1 MVNPK
6 NIVKAT
12 KPQKSNFFSSLV
24 KLLKFAKGYYLPLIF
39 AVVFS
44 VAGVVLELIGPNA
57 LSDITNLIEEGLM
70 TGIDINAVT
79 GIAIF
84 LVIIYVSMAILY
96 LLDGIIIAHVTQKI
110 SQGLRTK
117 ISNKINKLS
126 LKTID
131 GSAKGDILSR
141 ITNDVDTIGQ
151 ALNNCTSSLIS
162 YVVLF
167 LGSII
172 MMFVHNWIMALSAIV
187 SSLIGFVLV
196 AVILSKSQKH
206 FRQRQERL
214 GVLNGHIEEAYSG
227 HDSITVCNAKEQ
239 EYNKF
244 NKLNKDL
251 YSSDFKSQFLS
262 GLMHPL
268 MAFVGNLGF
277 VVVCVVGALLV
288 SNNIIE
294 IGTIVAFM
302 LYVRY
307 FTQPLTQIA
316 QAMTS
321 LQSASAAS
329 NRVFE
334 FLSNEELSDESH
346 KTKKLT
352 DVKGEV
358 EFKHVKFGYD
368 PNKIIIK
375 DFSAKIPAGSK
386 VAIVGPTGAGKT
398 TIVNLLMRFYD
409 IQDGDITI
417 DGVSI
422 NDLTRENVHDIF
434 SMVLQ
439 DTWIFEGTI
448 EENLVFNK
456 TGITHEMVEKACK
469 ECGIHSFIK
478 AQPNGYDTVLNEDS
492 SISSGQKQL
501 LTIAR
506 AMLQDTPLLI
516 LDEATSNVDTRTEL
530 QIQKA
535 MDKLSENRTSFVIA
549 HRLSTIKNSD
559 IILVLKDGN
568 IIETGNHEELLKKN
582 GFYAELY
589 KSQFEEK

>member
-1 MVNPK
+1 
-6 NIVKAT
+6 
-12 KPQKSNFFSSLV
+12 
-24 KLLKFAKGYYLPLIF
+24 
-39 AVVFS
+39 
-44 VAGVVLELIGPNA
+44 
-57 LSDITNLIEEGLM
+57 
-70 TGIDINAVT
+70 
-79 GIAIF
+79 
-84 LVIIYVSMAILY
+84 
-96 LLDGIIIAHVTQKI
+96 
-110 SQGLRTK
+110 
-117 ISNKINKLS
+117 
-126 LKTID
+126 
-131 GSAKGDILSR
+131 
-141 ITNDVDTIGQ
+141 
-151 ALNNCTSSLIS
+151 
-162 YVVLF
+162 
-167 LGSII
+167 
-172 MMFVHNWIMALSAIV
+172 
-187 SSLIGFVLV
+187 
-196 AVILSKSQKH
+196 
-206 FRQRQERL
+206 
-214 GVLNGHIEEAYSG
+214 
-227 HDSITVCNAKEQ
+227 
-239 EYNKF
+239 
-244 NKLNKDL
+244 
-251 YSSDFKSQFLS
+251 
-262 GLMHPL
+262 MHPL

-352 DVKGEV
+352 NVKGEV

-469 ECGIHSFIK
+469 ECGIHSFIM

-535 MDKLSENRTSFVIA
+535 MDKLSANRTSFVIA